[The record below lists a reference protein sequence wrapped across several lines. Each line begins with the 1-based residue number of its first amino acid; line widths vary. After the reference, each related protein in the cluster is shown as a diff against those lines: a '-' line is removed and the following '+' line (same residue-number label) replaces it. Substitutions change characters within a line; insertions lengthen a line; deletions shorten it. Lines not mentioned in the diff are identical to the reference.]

1 MVDVGFSHALEDCPQ
16 IQAHKKCIYLET
28 HASNGLSSALSIEIK
43 DEIKMKYGWPER
55 ANLLWKMLEQMCGSS
70 NSKRSSSSALENIS
84 SSSTHFDQD
93 QENQSSALKEEKV
106 KAASLGKLEC
116 PVYQTGGSSF
126 GRTKIT
132 LTREEDCSTSSSD
145 DDNDN
150 IDDEYDHEE
159 LLSEFQKL
167 ISKHMKL

>member
-28 HASNGLSSALSIEIK
+28 HASNGLSSAFSIEIK

-93 QENQSSALKEEKV
+93 QENQSSILKEEKV
-106 KAASLGKLEC
+106 KSASLGKLEC
-116 PVYQTGGSSF
+116 PVSQTRGSSF

-132 LTREEDCSTSSSD
+132 LTGKEDCSTSSSD
-145 DDNDN
+145 DDDDN
-150 IDDEYDHEE
+150 TDDEYDHEE
-159 LLSEFQKL
+159 LLSKFQKL